1 MFEPFKICSNGRSRQ
16 KVAAPQHCFI
26 IFILYVYYRRN
37 VSLACILMPE
47 EGRGTVVYHY
57 LVARGGG
64 GVGVGATRL
73 FPSLAG

>member
-37 VSLACILMPE
+37 VSLACI
-47 EGRGTVVYHY
+47 VYID
-57 LVARGGG
+57 AGGG
-64 GVGVGATRL
+64 EGGLLFIIILLLGVGGGGATRL